1 MEDLASVVLNKL
13 QVSDGPGPLMLLY
26 RYASMG
32 RHTRMMAI
40 RAMRVNGATGYEVSI
55 CNVYW
60 HFAGQAEGQPP
71 RPRWQVLL
79 FGDER
84 VAATFAVSF
93 IDLQPRSNRDGCP
106 DMITYAAKDLEH
118 LFEWSDDGVAYLN
131 ARLDNGDLSLYSAN
145 QFGQYGI
152 TCVADLQT
160 AMLTLMPLTA
170 RIHCYA
176 GAEAEA

>member
-13 QVSDGPGPLMLLY
+13 QVSDGPGPLMMLY

-32 RHTRMMAI
+32 RHTRLMAI

-55 CNVYW
+55 CNAYW

-79 FGDER
+79 FGDEK
-84 VAATFAVSF
+84 VAATFAVAF
-93 IDLQPRSNRDGCP
+93 LDLQPRSHRDGYP
-106 DMITYAAKDLEH
+106 EVITYASKDLEH
-118 LFEWSDDGVAYLN
+118 LFEWNDDGVAYLN

-145 QFGQYGI
+145 QLGQYGI

-170 RIHCYA
+170 RIHSYA
-176 GAEAEA
+176 GAAA